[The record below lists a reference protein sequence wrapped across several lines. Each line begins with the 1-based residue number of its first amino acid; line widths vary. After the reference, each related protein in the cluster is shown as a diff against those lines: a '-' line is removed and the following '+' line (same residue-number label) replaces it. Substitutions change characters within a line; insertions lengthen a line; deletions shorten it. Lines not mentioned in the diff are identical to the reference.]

1 VARGLGQTRIQG
13 EKRTH
18 PANRAPVRIHTGGPF
33 RFTRNPMYLGIFIG
47 LLGIALLLGSLI
59 TFVFP
64 ILFFLIMDRA
74 FIPFEEQMLQE
85 ALPQEF
91 AQYREKDRRWL

>member
-1 VARGLGQTRIQG
+1 
-13 EKRTH
+13 
-18 PANRAPVRIHTGGPF
+18 
-33 RFTRNPMYLGIFIG
+33 MYLGIFIG